1 MSAKE
6 LGMIHSVNFTRR
18 IDSSNTAAGGAV
30 LLDLPGQLSEQ
41 LQRLIRQGQY
51 FKVAGIDMSCQPLG
65 AATAATV
72 TGILRYYA
80 PTKGRCAA
88 YRAAFKAMAEA
99 MKVQGITMRDNHFY
113 DFKVSPRDSSLYVND
128 LQNCASFDGVTEL
141 TLAGV
146 APNGV
151 FDVYNSSVQPN
162 QLTAT
167 FSDGFG
173 VFGSAGN
180 NFVVNE
186 GQQGYL
192 GTDGRIAEDEFE
204 EIPFSL
210 SWSNTGDVSA
220 MNFQWRPDPALYL
233 AVMCG
238 AFDIIF
244 NEVDVIGATQV
255 DLEINVMVAGWKSIM
270 GNPDKK
276 RRRRRKKKTKL
287 TALERKLSTSR
298 GPLNLWGR
306 EGVM

>member
-1 MSAKE
+1 MSKE

-18 IDSSNTAAGGAV
+18 LDSSNTAAGGAV

-51 FKVAGIDMSCQPLG
+51 FKVAGIDLGVQPVG
-65 AATAATV
+65 ATTDATV

-113 DFKVSPRDSSLYVND
+113 DFKVSVRDSVHYVNN
-128 LQNCASFDGVTEL
+128 LENCASFDGVTEL
-141 TLAGV
+141 TMAGA
-146 APNGV
+146 APTAI
-151 FDVYNSSVQPN
+151 FPVYNDSIQPN

-173 VFGSAGN
+173 VFGNAGN

-192 GTDGRIAEDEFE
+192 GTDGRIAEEELE

-210 SWSNTGDVSA
+210 SWTNSGNSAA

-244 NEVDVIGATQV
+244 NEVDVVGSTQV

-270 GNPDKK
+270 GNPDRK
-276 RRRRRKKKTKL
+276 RRSRRTNSNSSTKKTTTTTVTTKK
-287 TALERKLSTSR
+287 A
-298 GPLNLWGR
+298 
-306 EGVM
+306 

>member
-18 IDSSNTAAGGAV
+18 VDSSNTAAGGAL

-51 FKVAGIDMSCQPLG
+51 FKVAGIDMGVAPVG
-65 AATAATV
+65 AATDATV

-128 LQNCASFDGVTEL
+128 LENCASFDGVTEL
-141 TLAGV
+141 TLAGA

-210 SWSNTGDVSA
+210 SWSNSGNSAA

-244 NEVDVIGATQV
+244 TEVDVVGATQV

-270 GNPDKK
+270 GNPDRK
-276 RRRRRKKKTKL
+276 RRSRRTSGNTSTKKTTTTVTTVK
-287 TALERKLSTSR
+287 K
-298 GPLNLWGR
+298 
-306 EGVM
+306 

>member
-1 MSAKE
+1 MSKE
-6 LGMIHSVNFTRR
+6 LGMIHSVNFSRQ
-18 IDSSNTAAGGAV
+18 ISAATTKQL

-51 FKVAGIDMSCQPLG
+51 FKVAGIDMGIQAVG
-65 AATAATV
+65 ATTEASV
-72 TGILRYYA
+72 SGLLRYYA

-113 DFKVSPRDSSLYVND
+113 DFKVSPRDSSLYINQLD
-128 LQNCASFDGVTEL
+128 NCASFDGVTEL
-141 TLAGV
+141 TMAGA
-146 APNGV
+146 APNGI
-151 FDVYNSSVQPN
+151 FAVYNASVQPS

-210 SWSNTGDVSA
+210 SWSNTGDAAA

-238 AFDIIF
+238 AFDILFDDIT
-244 NEVDVIGATQV
+244 VAGSTDVE
-255 DLEINVMVAGWKSIM
+255 LEINVMVAGWKSIM
-270 GNPDKK
+270 GNPDRK
-276 RRRRRKKKTKL
+276 RRSRRTTGNSSTKKTTTTVTTVK
-287 TALERKLSTSR
+287 K
-298 GPLNLWGR
+298 
-306 EGVM
+306 

>member
-1 MSAKE
+1 MSAKD

-18 IDSSNTAAGGAV
+18 VTNSTSSGDSS

-51 FKVAGIDMSCQPLG
+51 FKIVGIDMGLLPVG
-65 AATAATV
+65 ATTSASV
-72 TGILRYYA
+72 SGQLRYYA

-88 YRAAFKAMAEA
+88 YRQAFKAMAEA
-99 MKVQGITMRDNHFY
+99 MKVQGISMRDNKFY
-113 DFKVSPRDSSLYVND
+113 DFRCTTRDSSLLTND
-128 LQNCASFDGVTEL
+128 LDNCASFDGVTEL
-141 TLAGV
+141 ALNGA

-151 FDVYNSSVQPN
+151 FQVYNDSVQPV

-186 GQQGYL
+186 GQQGYE
-192 GTDGRIAEDEFE
+192 GTDGKIADIEFE
-204 EIPFSL
+204 EITFNL
-210 SWSNTGDVSA
+210 TWDNNDVTA
-220 MNFQWRPDPALYL
+220 MNFQWRPDLALYL

-238 AFDIIF
+238 LFEIRFDDVTVTGSTD
-244 NEVDVIGATQV
+244 VDV
-255 DLEINVMVAGWKSIM
+255 EINVMTSGWKSIM

-276 RRRRRKKKTKL
+276 RRSRRTNGNSSMKKTTTTVTTVK
-287 TALERKLSTSR
+287 K
-298 GPLNLWGR
+298 
-306 EGVM
+306 

>member
-1 MSAKE
+1 
-6 LGMIHSVNFTRR
+6 
-18 IDSSNTAAGGAV
+18 
-30 LLDLPGQLSEQ
+30 LPGQLSEQ

-51 FKVAGIDMSCQPLG
+51 FKVAGIDMSAQPVG

-88 YRAAFKAMAEA
+88 YRAAFKAMGEA

-141 TLAGV
+141 TLSGV

-151 FDVYNSSVQPN
+151 FDVYNSSVQPT

-210 SWSNTGDVSA
+210 SWSNTGDSSA

-244 NEVDVIGATQV
+244 NEVDVTGATQV

-270 GNPDKK
+270 GNPDRK
-276 RRRRRKKKTKL
+276 RRSRRTTGNSSTKKTTTTVTTVK
-287 TALERKLSTSR
+287 K
-298 GPLNLWGR
+298 
-306 EGVM
+306 

>member
-1 MSAKE
+1 MSAKD

-18 IDSSNTAAGGAV
+18 VTNSTSSGDSS

-51 FKVAGIDMSCQPLG
+51 FKIVGIDMGLLPVG
-65 AATAATV
+65 ATTSASV
-72 TGILRYYA
+72 SGQLRYYA

-88 YRAAFKAMAEA
+88 YRQAFKAMAEA
-99 MKVQGITMRDNHFY
+99 MKVQGISMRDNKFY
-113 DFKVSPRDSSLYVND
+113 DFRCTTRDSSLLTND
-128 LQNCASFDGVTEL
+128 LDNCASFDGVTEL
-141 TLAGV
+141 ALNGA

-151 FDVYNSSVQPN
+151 FQVYNDSVQPV

-186 GQQGYL
+186 GQQGYE
-192 GTDGRIAEDEFE
+192 GTDGKIADIEFE
-204 EIPFSL
+204 EITFNL
-210 SWSNTGDVSA
+210 TWDNNDVTA

-238 AFDIIF
+238 LFEIRFD
-244 NEVDVIGATQV
+244 DVTVTGSTDIDV
-255 DLEINVMVAGWKSIM
+255 EINVMTSGWKSIM

-276 RRRRRKKKTKL
+276 RRSRRTNGNSSMKKTTTTVTTVK
-287 TALERKLSTSR
+287 K
-298 GPLNLWGR
+298 
-306 EGVM
+306 

>member
-18 IDSSNTAAGGAV
+18 LTSGTSNNTATLV
-30 LLDLPGQLSEQ
+30 DLPGQLSEQ

-51 FKVAGIDMSCQPLG
+51 FKVAGIDMVINPVGS
-65 AATAATV
+65 ATQAEIS
-72 TGILRYYA
+72 GLIQYYA

-88 YRAAFKAMAEA
+88 YRSAFKAMAEA
-99 MKVQGITMRDNHFY
+99 MKVQGIAMRDNHFY
-113 DFKVSPRDSSLYVND
+113 DFKCTTLDSSLLTND
-128 LQNCASFDGVTEL
+128 LDNCATFDGVTEL
-141 TLAGV
+141 ALNGA

-151 FDVYNSSVQPN
+151 FQVYNESIQPVQN
-162 QLTAT
+162 TAT

-192 GTDGRIAEDEFE
+192 GTAGMIAETEFE
-204 EIPFSL
+204 EIPFNL
-210 SWSNTGDVSA
+210 SWSNTGDSAA

-233 AVMCG
+233 AILCG
-238 AFDIIF
+238 TFEIRFD
-244 NEVDVIGATQV
+244 DVTVTGATDC

-276 RRRRRKKKTKL
+276 KRRSRRK
-287 TALERKLSTSR
+287 RK
-298 GPLNLWGR
+298 
-306 EGVM
+306 

>member
-6 LGMIHSVNFTRR
+6 LGMIHSVNFARTLTN
-18 IDSSNTAAGGAV
+18 STSNNDYT

-51 FKVAGIDMSCQPLG
+51 FKIAGIDMGLQPVG
-65 AATAATV
+65 AMTSASV

-88 YRAAFKAMAEA
+88 YRQAFKAMAEA
-99 MKVQGITMRDNHFY
+99 MKVQGISMRDNKFY
-113 DFKVSPRDSSLYVND
+113 DFKCTTRDSSLLTND
-128 LQNCASFDGVTEL
+128 LDNCASFDGVTEL
-141 TLAGV
+141 ALNGA

-151 FDVYNSSVQPN
+151 FQVYNESVQPV
-162 QLTAT
+162 QTTAT

-186 GQQGYL
+186 GQQGYE
-192 GTDGRIAEDEFE
+192 GTDGKIADIEFE
-204 EIPFSL
+204 EIPFNL
-210 SWSNTGDVSA
+210 TWDNNDVTA
-220 MNFQWRPDPALYL
+220 MNFQWRPDPALYV

-238 AFDIIF
+238 MFEVFFD
-244 NEVDVIGATQV
+244 DVTVTGSTDV
-255 DLEINVMVAGWKSIM
+255 TLEINVMVAGWKSIM

-276 RRRRRKKKTKL
+276 KKRRSRSRVMSDNLKSFGKRK
-287 TALERKLSTSR
+287 
-298 GPLNLWGR
+298 
-306 EGVM
+306 